1 MPIEIL
7 FILTLHVLAG
17 TAFLILALRDRLP
30 LLESLQWG
38 GIGFISGLVGLIA
51 RSRMDRRHVRY
62 MHIVQDTCL
71 NLGLE
76 VIAVFGL
83 PHLLG

>member
-1 MPIEIL
+1 MPVEIL
-7 FILTLHVLAG
+7 FILALHVIAG
-17 TAFLILALRDRLP
+17 MTFLILALRDRLT

-38 GIGFISGLVGLIA
+38 GIGFISGLVGVISRA
-51 RSRMDRRHVRY
+51 RMDRRHVRY

-76 VIAVFGL
+76 VIALYGL